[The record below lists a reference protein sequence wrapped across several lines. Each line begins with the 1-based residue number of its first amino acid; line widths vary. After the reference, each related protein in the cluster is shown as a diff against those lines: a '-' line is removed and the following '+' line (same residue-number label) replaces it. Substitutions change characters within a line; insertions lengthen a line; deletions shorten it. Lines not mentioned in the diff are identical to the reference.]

1 MYMTKRQGAQQTKQ
15 QLRNDFDRKNMFEM
29 QDMDAKAAKREN
41 IRNMAAKGRDAVN
54 MHQHNK
60 IMQSKAHQHMRIDQ
74 EKRLIYKY
82 EKEAQEL
89 EDEEE
94 RLISRLQ
101 SLQDEEKRAFIDL
114 E

>member
-1 MYMTKRQGAQQTKQ
+1 
-15 QLRNDFDRKNMFEM
+15 
-29 QDMDAKAAKREN
+29 
-41 IRNMAAKGRDAVN
+41 

-60 IMQSKAHQHMRIDQ
+60 IMQSKAHQQMRIDQ

-89 EDEEE
+89 EEDEE
-94 RLISRLQ
+94 RLIARLQ
-101 SLQDEEKRAFIDL
+101 QLQDEEKKAFIDL